1 MHFLIDNQL
10 KLIFGFSAKC
20 GCSNVRRLFLSIT
33 KEERILNLYNLKG
46 HVYVGHRDLPK
57 DISSFRIYIF
67 IRNPYE
73 RICSGFFD
81 KYRKGHQF
89 REKKWTNEK
98 ELTFKNFVNTITV
111 EGIGKQIETHHFTPQ
126 TTEWWEDRLLKSQ
139 NVKFIDIKDYFLIK
153 EDLYNELNKTIVSN
167 KMNKKS
173 KNYIANAYNIQI
185 DELIKMNPTY
195 KCCYNNELKKK
206 VYNFYKK
213 DFETFKKLGFDYD
226 I

>member
-33 KEERILNLYNLKG
+33 KEESILNLYNLKG
-46 HVYVGHRDLPK
+46 HVYVGHSGLPK

-73 RICSGFFD
+73 RICSGFFN
-81 KYRKGHQF
+81 KYNEKHYIRKF
-89 REKKWTNEK
+89 WKNEK

-126 TTEWWEDRLLKSQ
+126 TTVCWEDRLLESQ
-139 NVKFIDIKDYFLIK
+139 NVKFIDIKDIIKVK
-153 EDLYNELNKTIVSN
+153 EDIYNELNKTIVSN

-185 DELIKMNPTY
+185 DELIKMSPDY
-195 KCCYNNELKKK
+195 KCLYNHELKEK

-213 DFETFKKLGFDYD
+213 DFEIFKKFGFDYD